1 MLLDPIDEFSSQMFS
16 GLLLRLF
23 RALLVRSPDS
33 KTIIAPRE
41 YIAIVVLIM
50 NKGALL
56 RISRVVIQ
64 HGPNFSNHNLIM

>member
-1 MLLDPIDEFSSQMFS
+1 LIGTLFGARVLLDPIDEFSSQMFS

-50 NKGALL
+50 DLGALL
-56 RISRVVIQ
+56 SI
-64 HGPNFSNHNLIM
+64 

>member
-50 NKGALL
+50 NLGALL
-56 RISRVVIQ
+56 SI
-64 HGPNFSNHNLIM
+64 